1 MLQDCHAAVLLLR
14 KDLRGNLRLAT
25 RHRPPDNEI
34 LQSQSREYLDLKA
47 MLILLV
53 LTLIWGLNYPLIKF
67 TSQGISPIFTA
78 AIRSSIASLCGIV
91 YCLWKGHKLFH
102 TDIMLFH
109 GLMVGLLFGVE
120 FACIYMGLL
129 YTDAARSAIFVY
141 LSPFVTAIGAHFLLR
156 GDRLN
161 LPKLLGLILAFGGV
175 LSVFSGHPKRAA
187 AAMLLGD
194 LLEVMAAFLWGATTL
209 YIKKFMAQKIHPINT
224 FLYQLFFSIPVLFF
238 LSYLLEPRWVYRV
251 DLPIVASLFYQ
262 SIIYGFFSLFIWFK
276 LIHDYPVSRLSAF
289 TFFTPVFGVLSGFLF
304 LGEELTVSL
313 MIGLP
318 LVCLGIFLVN
328 WRPRQA

>member
-1 MLQDCHAAVLLLR
+1 M
-14 KDLRGNLRLAT
+14 G
-25 RHRPPDNEI
+25 
-34 LQSQSREYLDLKA
+34 
-47 MLILLV
+47 ILLV
-53 LTLIWGLNYPLIKF
+53 LTLIWGLNYPLIKY
-67 TSQGISPIFTA
+67 TSQGISPVFAA

-120 FACIYMGLL
+120 FACIYLGLL

-175 LSVFSGHPKRAA
+175 LSVFSGRPKRAA

-251 DLPIVASLFYQ
+251 DLSIVASLFYQ

-289 TFFTPVFGVLSGFLF
+289 TFFTPVFGVLSGLLF